1 MESLLQPDLLP
12 SALVPAGIQ
21 ASRILGLWHLTLA
34 LCAVVF
40 AGILFAL
47 LLALLR
53 AQRASQASHAAR
65 ADAPPLADGR
75 RSRFA
80 VMAASLVSTVLLAG
94 LVVIDILT
102 DRSLSRL
109 PAADALHIEMI
120 GHQWWWEAHYRD
132 RDGHDVFAVANELQV
147 PTGRTIVVSLK
158 SADVIHTFWV
168 PNLHGKKDMLP
179 GRASTIAFRI
189 DREGVYRGQCAEFCG
204 LEHALMA
211 FFVTGLP
218 PQRYDEW
225 EARQRQPAAAPAGA
239 EARRGQQLF
248 LSSSCAQCH
257 TVRGTGA
264 QGTLG
269 PDLTHL
275 ASRKTLGAGTQANEQ
290 AKLAA
295 WIVDPEGVKP
305 ASTMPASRLP
315 PDEVRALVAYLEGL
329 R

>member
-1 MESLLQPDLLP
+1 MEPLLQPDLLP

-34 LCAVVF
+34 LCAAVF
-40 AGILFAL
+40 AGILFVL
-47 LLALLR
+47 VLALLR
-53 AQRASQASHAAR
+53 ARRSSQAKH
-65 ADAPPLADGR
+65 ADAPPSAQER

-80 VMAASLVSTVLLAG
+80 VMTASLVSAVLLAG

-120 GHQWWWEAHYRD
+120 GHQWWWEARYRD
-132 RDGHDVFAVANELQV
+132 GDGRDAFAVANELQV
-147 PTGRTIVVSLK
+147 PTGRTIVVALK

-179 GRASTIAFRI
+179 GRPSTIVFRI

-211 FFVTGLP
+211 FFVTGLE
-218 PQRYDEW
+218 PQRYADW
-225 EARQRQPAAAPAGA
+225 QARQRAQAAAPAGA
-239 EARRGQQLF
+239 LAERGQQIF
-248 LSSSCAQCH
+248 LSSNCAQCH
-257 TVRGTGA
+257 TVRGTAA
-264 QGTLG
+264 QGALG

-275 ASRKTLGAGTQANEQ
+275 ASRRTLGAGTVANEQ

-295 WIVDPEGVKP
+295 WIVDPQGLKP
-305 ASTMPASRLP
+305 GSTMPASKLP

-329 R
+329 Q